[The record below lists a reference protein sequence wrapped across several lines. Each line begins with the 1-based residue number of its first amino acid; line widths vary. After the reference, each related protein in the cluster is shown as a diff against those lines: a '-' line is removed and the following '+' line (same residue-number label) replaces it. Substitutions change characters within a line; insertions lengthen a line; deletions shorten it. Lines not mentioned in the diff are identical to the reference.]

1 MTKQGDRKARRQRA
15 QAREQR
21 RRQASGNREP
31 GPEAFGIKM
40 PPPAAPGSPAQR
52 PDYSETDWDALRATY
67 PRDAERVKRAMFIA
81 FVGERAKQAKDFL
94 AWGLRPNPIHPES
107 RFARDNAAVEL
118 DDEPNLVSSTALFP
132 TMNASEHLVAAAEVI
147 ALALSQGQMR
157 TSALAALCRIA
168 MESSAKTIWL
178 IREPGT
184 DERLRR
190 CYGFIKG
197 ERGRQ
202 EQFEGLEA
210 EALAAR
216 IDPLAGAQRIK
227 FEKHRERSAARH
239 EQIQALPAEALTVP
253 PGPLELVEYAEDW
266 MDEHLPREPDPELGK
281 VIHPRSAK
289 SFYALSSGF
298 VHGFKWQAEY
308 LFEPAGELD
317 DSGLLEV
324 TLDALGNAIRMTRC
338 AVALHEAQSVGSR
351 PDPRRAR
358 NYPTGLADYVKD
370 LSPLYQL

>member
-1 MTKQGDRKARRQRA
+1 MGKQGDRKARKQRA
-15 QAREQR
+15 QEREQH

-40 PPPAAPGSPAQR
+40 PPPAAPGAPAQR
-52 PDYSETDWDALRATY
+52 PDYSETDWDALRAAY

-81 FVGERAKQAKDFL
+81 FVGERAKQAKGFL
-94 AWGLRPNPIHPES
+94 AWGLRPNSFHPDS
-107 RFARDNAAVEL
+107 RFARDNAAVTL
-118 DDEPNLVSSTALFP
+118 DDEPNLVSSTALYP

-147 ALALSQGQMR
+147 ALALTQGQMR

-178 IREPGT
+178 IRETDT

-210 EALAAR
+210 EALEAR
-216 IDPLAGAQRIK
+216 TDPLADAQRVK
-227 FEKHRERSAARH
+227 FEKHCERSAARH
-239 EQIQALPAEALTVP
+239 EQIQALPAEALTGP
-253 PGPLELVEYAEDW
+253 PGPLELVEGAEDW

-289 SFYALSSGF
+289 SFYSLSSGF

-308 LFEPAGELD
+308 LFDSSGELD

-324 TLDALGNAIRMTRC
+324 TLDALGNAIRMTGC

-351 PDPRRAR
+351 PDPRRVR
-358 NYPTGLADYVKD
+358 NYPAGLADYVKD
-370 LSPLYQL
+370 LSPLYQ